1 MLAFI
6 LSFAGPLLVQG
17 ALVKIVRSV
26 HEGTR
31 PEGALA
37 LLNDANSRLLSLVGA
52 SLIYSLGVIF
62 GLILLI
68 VPGLLVAARW
78 SLMAP
83 AIMLEGK
90 PGVFCEGPV
99 CGDRP
104 RQDRQRARRQD
115 VVRLLGR
122 RDQLCAHR
130 SLAEHR
136 RGGRGFWIWSWVIW
150 IVLSAVAVPFQ
161 AHALS
166 VLYYRL
172 VDPQQT
178 GDRSPGQDLAV
189 GLGRTLGARVKLIA
203 GNWKMYKGPGD
214 AAEFCLGL
222 REEELEGVDVVVA
235 PPYVSLAV
243 AVQLLAGT
251 EIAIAAQNVH
261 WEEEGAYTGEIS
273 PAMLLELGVYG
284 AIVGHSERRQHFGE
298 NDESV
303 GKRARGAL
311 AAGMFV
317 IGCVGETEEERERG
331 ETESVLQRQVSA
343 FEADDNLVLAYE
355 PVWAIGTGKTATP
368 EIAQEAHAFIKS
380 VLDVPV
386 LYGGSVKPDNAA
398 ILLSQPGVD
407 GALVG
412 GASLELESFIAICR
426 AAANIPS

>member
-1 MLAFI
+1 M
-6 LSFAGPLLVQG
+6 
-17 ALVKIVRSV
+17 
-26 HEGTR
+26 
-31 PEGALA
+31 
-37 LLNDANSRLLSLVGA
+37 
-52 SLIYSLGVIF
+52 
-62 GLILLI
+62 
-68 VPGLLVAARW
+68 
-78 SLMAP
+78 
-83 AIMLEGK
+83 
-90 PGVFCEGPV
+90 
-99 CGDRP
+99 
-104 RQDRQRARRQD
+104 
-115 VVRLLGR
+115 
-122 RDQLCAHR
+122 
-130 SLAEHR
+130 
-136 RGGRGFWIWSWVIW
+136 
-150 IVLSAVAVPFQ
+150 
-161 AHALS
+161 
-166 VLYYRL
+166 
-172 VDPQQT
+172 
-178 GDRSPGQDLAV
+178 
-189 GLGRTLGARVKLIA
+189 KLIA
-203 GNWKMYKGPGD
+203 GNWKMYKGPGT

-222 REEELEGVDVVVA
+222 REAELEGVDVVVA

-251 EIAIAAQNVH
+251 EIAVAAQNVH

-380 VLDVPV
+380 ELDVPV

-412 GASLELESFIAICR
+412 GASLELESFVAICR